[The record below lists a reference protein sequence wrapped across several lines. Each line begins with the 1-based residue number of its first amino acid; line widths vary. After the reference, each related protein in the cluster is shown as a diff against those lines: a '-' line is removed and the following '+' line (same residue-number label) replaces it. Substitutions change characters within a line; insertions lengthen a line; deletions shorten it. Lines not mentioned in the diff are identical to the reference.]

1 MSREGN
7 IFDLAAAGLD
17 SVVEAL
23 NLRRIAQQVV
33 SEGALDGVAGDD
45 DAILLRVAPRLEQL
59 TTHLRKANESYMLST
74 HKIQIYCRK

>member
-45 DAILLRVAPRLEQL
+45 DAILLRVAPRLKQL
-59 TTHLRKANESYMLST
+59 TTHLRKANESTMLSNPL
-74 HKIQIYCRK
+74 Y